1 MLIEWLFSLIMAIVN
16 LFLSL
21 IPDLSSLNS
30 LFGHLSVVTDMLGY
44 IDVFIDLSV
53 VLTILSI
60 VFIRD
65 NFIFFKNIFF
75 GILKLIPFID

>member
-1 MLIEWLFSLIMAIVN
+1 MLIEWLFSLVMLIVN
-16 LFLSL
+16 LFISL
-21 IPDLSSLNS
+21 IPDLSALNS
-30 LFGHLSVVTDMLGY
+30 LFGYLSYVTNMLGY
-44 IDVFIDLSV
+44 INVFVDISV
-53 VLTILSI
+53 ILTILSI